1 VTTSLDAWFWVTSFF
16 GPSPTGPSQ
25 RQLSATRF
33 ATVNCSH
40 QFWVLTNPDSSLF
53 ALFKKHFFPND
64 TTTCGG
70 EKKGPLPQ
78 SISLLSS
85 YWLVSVVASLWDLHV
100 AARLGF
106 VCCSFFFSNLFTIP
120 LSPPPGVKFGFF
132 YSSNHNYR
140 TNARQK
146 N

>member
-85 YWLVSVVASLWDLHV
+85 YWLVSSWLRSGTYTWQLDWGSFVVL
-100 AARLGF
+100 
-106 VCCSFFFSNLFTIP
+106 FFFLIYLLFP
-120 LSPPPGVKFGFF
+120 FPPPPGVKFGFF